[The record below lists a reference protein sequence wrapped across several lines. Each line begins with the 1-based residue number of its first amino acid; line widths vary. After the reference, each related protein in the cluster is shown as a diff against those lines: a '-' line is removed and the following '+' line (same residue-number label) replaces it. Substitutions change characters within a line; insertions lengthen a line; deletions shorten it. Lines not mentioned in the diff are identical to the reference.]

1 MYHVCTLHSTICINL
16 SLIMY
21 RTTLHIFLYANY
33 KLHELLFGR
42 APTIAIHG
50 VSNYAREGAPEPE
63 TVTVA
68 KITRP
73 GTPETASPA
82 VEGPNKTKI
91 EQEDTETR
99 HPGGYVYS
107 FGYSDC
113 SSILV

>member
-1 MYHVCTLHSTICINL
+1 MYTCI
-16 SLIMY
+16 
-21 RTTLHIFLYANY
+21 
-33 KLHELLFGR
+33 LFGR

-82 VEGPNKTKI
+82 VEGPNQTR
-91 EQEDTETR
+91 TETGDTKTHHSCAR
-99 HPGGYVYS
+99 VAWDTASKADSYKAPYPRNDS
-107 FGYSDC
+107 
-113 SSILV
+113 